1 MGKLMH
7 FTRCL
12 GAVLRKNL
20 TLKPLGERSRQWA
33 SVLLELLLP
42 VALMGLLIWIRSEV
56 HKEDIPAASYVD
68 SPENNPTWF
77 PAHAIDVEQIPGLP
91 PAVKEQLAQLC
102 RSGSAL
108 CPEIFADSWGL
119 RKEHYTGSALDGLL
133 PVHMAERN
141 LRLGIVGSA
150 GRGLYDF
157 IASLPGYSSLTRFFE
172 SQDSY
177 DSYLSSRDYGFTDQ
191 TPGPRASRKEFEGET
206 PTYSCLVRW
215 LYSLPPIA
223 TLLGG
228 KSYGA
233 ACKGDWDILI
243 HLNTSGPS
251 TSTADIQGGTD
262 INTKLIPEV
271 NKLNKGL
278 QMSTSKIFWS
288 GGLDRSLGLALPSG
302 GLLDLQS
309 LVYAWIFN
317 STGAYE
323 LPEPQALSSCGCVD
337 PQGQATEDLL
347 QCNSSALFG
356 VALRSLTP
364 AWVGAGGGCLGRL
377 SSLLP
382 VSVREVPFPTPA
394 YTQESR
400 ESALRE
406 SRQADPFAKF
416 VESVFGLFFVLV
428 FIWPLTRIMKSLVE
442 DKEARINEVMK
453 MMGMPAEAI
462 TFGWYITYG
471 LLWLIPA
478 ALMTLIC
485 WNSVF
490 QHSDKF
496 LVFLFFWLFGLC
508 AAQFNGGLATDQMD
522 LQVVTLCSLIAV
534 FFSKAKTAS
543 VVGALLFFLLYF
555 PYLRLDGL
563 TELAWQKMLASLSPP
578 VALSIGVGLI
588 AQFESS
594 GEGVRWSNLDESLD
608 NSSMAQCLVML
619 LVDTGLFA
627 VLAWYLDKVLVLGF
641 GTRQPWWFPCS
652 KHYWSPETT
661 ISQEELQ
668 DVEQGFDD
676 LSPPNSRYEAIP
688 ESMAAQRSVLV
699 RDLCKDF
706 HTADGKILRAPS
718 EVTLNL
724 YSGQIF
730 CLLGHNGAGKTTTI
744 NMLSGMLPVS
754 SGDALVYGKSV
765 RRDMAQIR
773 KMLGVCPQHDVIWS
787 ELTVRE
793 HLEFFSKAKGV
804 SPELLPA
811 EVDALIQE
819 VSLQEKEHALAGTLS
834 GGQKRRLSA
843 AVALCG
849 GSQVAGVFLDDTW
862 MHRAFA
868 ASVSREES
876 PEERSCLLSRLLFF
890 WATPVFWRGY
900 RNGRTDLQ
908 DLPPLPRRD
917 RPFALAEEVAFLAEP
932 AESKAM
938 PWLMR
943 KIFKVTRP
951 VMIQACVCQTLLTIC
966 SFLQPILLHGLLEIL
981 SLPKDQRQQGL
992 PEVMAYS
999 LGLAGAVMGQWIFA
1013 EAAWTLFVRADL
1025 QAQVLLSHLVYR
1037 KSLFLRLD
1045 ECPYTVG
1052 DLQNHF
1058 ATDCTKPVLCFL
1070 HASHCSI
1077 VLALASIGVVCWHL
1091 TELTGSAGPVGM
1103 LVFVVAAPLQ
1113 LILTQRIKRASKR
1126 TQECRDVRG
1135 RLCNEF
1141 LGAMRVVKC
1150 FTLEQVALGLLGVAR
1165 DAELEAQWMKRKV
1178 FPISNCLGSTVS
1190 LFATIVSFLWLEL
1203 VLDRPVDAAIA
1214 FTVLSWANLLKD
1226 NIMQLPNQVA
1236 SILDAYVGITRVQQ
1250 LLCCEA
1256 SNGAW
1261 LQDSGYALDVVP
1273 TQDADFILQ
1282 DCDLGWP
1289 VSEEEHGF
1297 RGARQISLKVQ
1308 PGELLLVSGPIGA
1321 GKSALLEGLTGT
1333 KPVQGG
1339 SCWRRGRSTAYVAQ
1353 RPWLLNGTLLENI
1366 LFGQSFNQQ
1375 KLTET
1380 LESCALAQ
1388 DLNSLPSGL
1397 DTLVGEEGVQLSG
1410 GQKQRVS
1417 LARAVYSGAQV
1428 VLMDDV
1434 LSALDAHVGHHVFEE
1449 VICKALSGR
1458 TRILVTHQVQYWS
1471 HPAVSRVLRLDAF
1484 GRCEFLGAFDGQ
1496 NAAAAKAA
1504 EEEAAVEAVVEE
1516 EEKAPESG
1524 DPSRPSAVSS
1534 RQAASVELRR
1544 AGRILRE
1551 DLMAYAKACGGL
1563 AGVFSIASLMVVYYG
1578 SQLASSL
1585 QLAFWSNANVQA
1597 EDSGQ
1602 PEARDVSRRYLVQ
1615 YLLLCL
1621 LTGASCFSFFFGI
1634 QLVALRGSKRMHDSF
1649 MKGLIYTHLRFFD
1662 VTPTGRALNR
1672 CLKDM
1677 ATVDDRM
1684 PAAFRELFQSFMN
1697 VVISMLILGLF
1708 AWQALVVVPPF
1719 SVLYWMI
1726 LTVYRWPARDLRRLE
1741 GVSRSP
1747 GMSHFADSVKGAR
1760 TIRAFGHE
1768 ARFLERN
1775 LTLLGENQLTT
1786 YWFWVAQAWVSCFQA
1801 GENIRVIGSRSA
1813 IVPKDPKTQRP
1824 NHSQA
1829 KSTPLGGVG
1838 KLKTP
1843 TKGCSGKG
1851 KPRGLTGHFFGG
1863 WGEKTQRS
1871 VKAVFRAQ

>member
-1 MGKLMH
+1 MG
-7 FTRCL
+7 
-12 GAVLRKNL
+12 
-20 TLKPLGERSRQWA
+20 
-33 SVLLELLLP
+33 
-42 VALMGLLIWIRSEV
+42 
-56 HKEDIPAASYVD
+56 
-68 SPENNPTWF
+68 
-77 PAHAIDVEQIPGLP
+77 
-91 PAVKEQLAQLC
+91 
-102 RSGSAL
+102 
-108 CPEIFADSWGL
+108 
-119 RKEHYTGSALDGLL
+119 
-133 PVHMAERN
+133 
-141 LRLGIVGSA
+141 
-150 GRGLYDF
+150 
-157 IASLPGYSSLTRFFE
+157 
-172 SQDSY
+172 
-177 DSYLSSRDYGFTDQ
+177 
-191 TPGPRASRKEFEGET
+191 
-206 PTYSCLVRW
+206 
-215 LYSLPPIA
+215 
-223 TLLGG
+223 
-228 KSYGA
+228 
-233 ACKGDWDILI
+233 
-243 HLNTSGPS
+243 
-251 TSTADIQGGTD
+251 
-262 INTKLIPEV
+262 
-271 NKLNKGL
+271 
-278 QMSTSKIFWS
+278 
-288 GGLDRSLGLALPSG
+288 
-302 GLLDLQS
+302 
-309 LVYAWIFN
+309 
-317 STGAYE
+317 
-323 LPEPQALSSCGCVD
+323 
-337 PQGQATEDLL
+337 
-347 QCNSSALFG
+347 
-356 VALRSLTP
+356 
-364 AWVGAGGGCLGRL
+364 
-377 SSLLP
+377 
-382 VSVREVPFPTPA
+382 
-394 YTQESR
+394 
-400 ESALRE
+400 
-406 SRQADPFAKF
+406 
-416 VESVFGLFFVLV
+416 
-428 FIWPLTRIMKSLVE
+428 
-442 DKEARINEVMK
+442 
-453 MMGMPAEAI
+453 
-462 TFGWYITYG
+462 
-471 LLWLIPA
+471 
-478 ALMTLIC
+478 
-485 WNSVF
+485 
-490 QHSDKF
+490 
-496 LVFLFFWLFGLC
+496 
-508 AAQFNGGLATDQMD
+508 
-522 LQVVTLCSLIAV
+522 
-534 FFSKAKTAS
+534 
-543 VVGALLFFLLYF
+543 
-555 PYLRLDGL
+555 
-563 TELAWQKMLASLSPP
+563 
-578 VALSIGVGLI
+578 
-588 AQFESS
+588 
-594 GEGVRWSNLDESLD
+594 
-608 NSSMAQCLVML
+608 
-619 LVDTGLFA
+619 
-627 VLAWYLDKVLVLGF
+627 
-641 GTRQPWWFPCS
+641 
-652 KHYWSPETT
+652 
-661 ISQEELQ
+661 
-668 DVEQGFDD
+668 
-676 LSPPNSRYEAIP
+676 
-688 ESMAAQRSVLV
+688 
-699 RDLCKDF
+699 
-706 HTADGKILRAPS
+706 
-718 EVTLNL
+718 
-724 YSGQIF
+724 
-730 CLLGHNGAGKTTTI
+730 
-744 NMLSGMLPVS
+744 
-754 SGDALVYGKSV
+754 
-765 RRDMAQIR
+765 
-773 KMLGVCPQHDVIWS
+773 
-787 ELTVRE
+787 
-793 HLEFFSKAKGV
+793 
-804 SPELLPA
+804 
-811 EVDALIQE
+811 
-819 VSLQEKEHALAGTLS
+819 
-834 GGQKRRLSA
+834 
-843 AVALCG
+843 
-849 GSQVAGVFLDDTW
+849 
-862 MHRAFA
+862 
-868 ASVSREES
+868 
-876 PEERSCLLSRLLFF
+876 
-890 WATPVFWRGY
+890 
-900 RNGRTDLQ
+900 
-908 DLPPLPRRD
+908 
-917 RPFALAEEVAFLAEP
+917 
-932 AESKAM
+932 
-938 PWLMR
+938 
-943 KIFKVTRP
+943 
-951 VMIQACVCQTLLTIC
+951 
-966 SFLQPILLHGLLEIL
+966 
-981 SLPKDQRQQGL
+981 
-992 PEVMAYS
+992 
-999 LGLAGAVMGQWIFA
+999 
-1013 EAAWTLFVRADL
+1013 
-1025 QAQVLLSHLVYR
+1025 
-1037 KSLFLRLD
+1037 LFLRLD

-1786 YWFWVAQAWVSCFQA
+1786 YWFWVAQAWVSCFQEILGTLALAFVTGIVGYRAFEGILSPGLA
-1801 GENIRVIGSRSA
+1801 GLALSYALQMPRDLMWLSRRLASMEVEFVAIERIMEYTRLPPEAPSEAPPGAAPETASAEIPPDVAIYADELYLRYDVDGPLVFNGLSLSIPKSTTSALVGRTGCGKSSFLSALVRLYPLSGGHLYVHGHDVQSLSLPFLRSVVRVLLQDPIFFSGTIRSNLLSQPPSGNTNGRSMEDEGLWRCLRQAGLEKRVAQLPNQLDARVEENGQNFSQGERQLLCLARVLVEPKLRESSGASPAGRELQPPGALPQLLLCDEPTAACDLETDKLIHETLLQGLNKDWTLVVVCHRLHYIREFDNIFVFEEGRVVERGNPEFLLRKANGQLAKMCQQQGVLHAERDSNGSR
-1813 IVPKDPKTQRP
+1813 
-1824 NHSQA
+1824 
-1829 KSTPLGGVG
+1829 
-1838 KLKTP
+1838 
-1843 TKGCSGKG
+1843 
-1851 KPRGLTGHFFGG
+1851 
-1863 WGEKTQRS
+1863 
-1871 VKAVFRAQ
+1871 